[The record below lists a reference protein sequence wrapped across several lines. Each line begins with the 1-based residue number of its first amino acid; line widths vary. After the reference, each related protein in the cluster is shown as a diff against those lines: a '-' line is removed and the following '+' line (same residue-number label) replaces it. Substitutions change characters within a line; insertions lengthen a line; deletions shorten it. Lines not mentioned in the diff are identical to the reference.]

1 VALSTH
7 QLSNVDRSD
16 DTLAVSLRSAIA
28 RRTGQEPENA
38 DADTELTALGVDS
51 LLLLR
56 IIADLAVDPGLE
68 IDVVELGDLVTVADL
83 ERFLV
88 ALTSGS

>member
-1 VALSTH
+1 MTVSGHPLKIVERNEVVLAERLRVA
-7 QLSNVDRSD
+7 
-16 DTLAVSLRSAIA
+16 IG
-28 RRTGQEPENA
+28 RRTGEFPEGA
-38 DADTELTALGVDS
+38 GGDTELTALGVDS

-56 IIADLAVDPGLE
+56 IIADLVADPGLE

-88 ALTSGS
+88 ALTSRS